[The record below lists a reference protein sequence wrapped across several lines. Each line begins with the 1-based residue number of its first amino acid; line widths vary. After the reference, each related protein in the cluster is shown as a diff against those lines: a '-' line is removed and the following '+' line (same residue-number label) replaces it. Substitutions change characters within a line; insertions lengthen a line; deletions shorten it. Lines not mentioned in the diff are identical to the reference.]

1 MNKESERLDRS
12 LPPPESRGGR
22 IFSAYGSRI
31 FDTDEE
37 IPDMFALFS
46 RTTFGELE
54 SLLLRAETRDSK
66 AFYRALLNLKLQ
78 IAQEKVV
85 GEELL

>member
-12 LPPPESRGGR
+12 LPPPEGRGGR

-54 SLLLRAETRDSK
+54 SLLLRAESRDSK

>member
-1 MNKESERLDRS
+1 MNKESERPDRA
-12 LPPPESRGGR
+12 LPRRKRGRAGLR
-22 IFSAYGSRI
+22 LLIKG

-37 IPDMFALFS
+37 IPDMFCAVFRAHL
-46 RTTFGELE
+46 RELE
-54 SLLLRAETRDSK
+54 SLLLRADSRDSK

>member
-1 MNKESERLDRS
+1 MNKESERPDRA
-12 LPPPESRGGR
+12 LPPPESGGGR
-22 IFSAYGSRI
+22 VFSAYSSRI

-46 RTTFGELE
+46 RATFGELE
-54 SLLLRAETRDSK
+54 SLLLRADSRDSK